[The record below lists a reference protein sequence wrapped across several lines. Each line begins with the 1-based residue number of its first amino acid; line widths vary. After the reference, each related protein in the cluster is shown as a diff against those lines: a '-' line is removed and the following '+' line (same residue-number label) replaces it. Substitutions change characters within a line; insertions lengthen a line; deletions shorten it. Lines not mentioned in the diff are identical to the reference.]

1 MKRTAFWAFAI
12 FSGLFLLLS
21 GFILLQEKVSG
32 QAYKSAF
39 AALESYQSQHPEEH
53 PRFLAVVDYS
63 KPSFLK
69 RMAVIDLKNGEQTFY
84 LTAHGLHSGDL
95 YATRFSNDRRP
106 LYQAVSFAGRG
117 PPQQDSRIGHEASGS
132 RKQGCLAIEK
142 PHQGVAGIGSR
153 ASVGERLLK
162 PADCGLQQRHCKLQD
177 QARRLPGGAQEKVR
191 PDGRRPGHTPEKLS
205 IPAELQQA
213 KRSMRGDAGAPDN
226 QR

>member
-95 YATRFSNDRRP
+95 YATRFSNAP
-106 LYQAVSFAGRG
+106 ASSMSSLGLYKTLGIYTGDHGKAIRLMGLDGEMNSNAFSRDIVLHSADYVSLGYIVMNMLTLHNPKIGRSNG
-117 PPQQDSRIGHEASGS
+117 CFVVPIQDIDEITQ
-132 RKQGCLAIEK
+132 KLNQGAF
-142 PHQGVAGIGSR
+142 VYAW
-153 ASVGERLLK
+153 
-162 PADCGLQQRHCKLQD
+162 
-177 QARRLPGGAQEKVR
+177 
-191 PDGRRPGHTPEKLS
+191 
-205 IPAELQQA
+205 AEH
-213 KRSMRGDAGAPDN
+213 S
-226 QR
+226 